1 MPLASLPR
9 AFEELCIDTVLG
21 TRSTVLSVAGGVPQ
35 ALQELH
41 EDMLSSVKSYLMHC
55 LRGGTYGIVSASA
68 ASVRRSAVCEAL
80 VELADDAA
88 ELAKDAGLDRSQ
100 LVFPA
105 MMMFAPPMMPH
116 PALVLAGFAVP
127 PAAMVHGTVAC
138 IFIAGAW
145 SFCNRWPTSSGAK
158 TPSQTGAVVCLTAA
172 AVQLLHLW
180 FGLHGYPTWITDY
193 VSNPYEALHYMG
205 DFIAMPLLQLN
216 LAYLSG
222 CSLGELLP
230 AMLLSSFTT
239 ASTLASTALPTAVAR
254 ATCLGTS
261 VIGIAMT
268 AVLLQPIIDKS
279 VELSAHNKV
288 RARVSGDLLIFTW
301 TLFPLA
307 QGLEM
312 TGSLPSEAVEIIFVG
327 LDAINKMGVS
337 HIMLKNASALESSHR
352 FLTRQSGS
360 EEASDR

>member
-1 MPLASLPR
+1 MPLAALPR
-9 AFEELCIDTVLG
+9 AFEELCIDTMLG
-21 TRSTVLSVAGGVPQ
+21 TRSTVVSMAGGVPQ

-41 EDMLSSVKSYLMHC
+41 EDLLSSVKSCLVHC
-55 LRGGTYGIVSASA
+55 LRGGTYGIVSASV
-68 ASVRRSAVCEAL
+68 SRVRRSAVCDAF

-88 ELAKDAGLDRSQ
+88 ELAKDTGLDRSQ

-105 MMMFAPPMMPH
+105 MLMFAPPMMPH
-116 PALVLAGFAVP
+116 PALVLAGFSVP
-127 PAAMVHGTVAC
+127 PAAMIHGAVAC
-138 IFIAGAW
+138 VFVAGAW
-145 SFCNRWPTSSGAK
+145 SFCTRWPASSGAK
-158 TPSQTGAVVCLTAA
+158 MPSQTGAVVCLSAA
-172 AVQLLHLW
+172 AIQLLHLW

-193 VSNPYEALHYMG
+193 VSNPYEALHYLG

-230 AMLLSSFTT
+230 ALLLSSLTT
-239 ASTLASTALPTAVAR
+239 MSTVGSTALPSAVAR

-261 VIGIAMT
+261 VIGIAMS

-279 VELSAHNKV
+279 VDLSADNKV

-327 LDAINKMGVS
+327 LDTINKMGVS

-360 EEASDR
+360 AEEAAA